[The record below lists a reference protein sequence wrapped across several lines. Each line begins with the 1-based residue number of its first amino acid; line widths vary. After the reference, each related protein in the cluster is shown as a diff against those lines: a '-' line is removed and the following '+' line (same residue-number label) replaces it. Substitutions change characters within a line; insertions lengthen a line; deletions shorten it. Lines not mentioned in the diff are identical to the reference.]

1 MIPLETIWQDF
12 LAIVKEEV
20 GIQVVQTWLKTLSLH
35 QYDIP
40 TQTVVLQAPNSFVQ
54 DHVKHHYSTLIKT
67 HLTRLLNISA
77 VNIIITNKE
86 HQISSS
92 EPTIKPALIPNK
104 PSIKS
109 YGVARHSLI
118 NTNYLFETFVVG
130 PHNQFAHNAAQAVA
144 NSLGT
149 LYNPFIIYGK
159 SGLGKTHLLHAIG
172 NCVSKQYQRATI
184 LYQHAEQMVNEFN
197 MARKYDRLHKFLSKY
212 EKIDLLLL
220 DDIQGIANTACG
232 QEAFFSIFN
241 TLYEAKRQIVL
252 SSDTY
257 PKDIKGLADRL
268 RSRLQSG
275 LLADIQLP
283 DTSTLQAIIQKKAAL
298 QKLDLP
304 YEVIQLLIQRTQN
317 IRELEG
323 ALIRLAAFASM
334 TKQPITLSL
343 AHHLL
348 QQSDQTYMRQTA
360 PLPFDAI
367 AQQVTIF
374 YNVSLHDLRSHHRT
388 KNISL
393 ARHICMYLMKKYTNK
408 TLQEIGNFLY
418 RTDHTTV
425 MHAVQ
430 KIQQTRLLDPSFEQE
445 IAMLEQKISPHIS
458 WPMAVPM
465 PQPSTPF
472 PL

>member
-1 MIPLETIWQDF
+1 MIPPDTIWQDF

-54 DHVKHHYSTLIKT
+54 EHVKHHYSILIKT
-67 HLTRLLNISA
+67 HLARLLNIA
-77 VNIIITNKE
+77 TVTIIITNKE
-86 HQISSS
+86 QYSASS
-92 EPTIKPALIPNK
+92 EPTIKPALLPTK
-104 PSIKS
+104 SSIKS

-149 LYNPFIIYGK
+149 LYNPFIVYGK

-172 NCVSKQYQRATI
+172 NSVSKQFHRATI
-184 LYQHAEQMVNEFN
+184 LYQHAEQMINEFT

-212 EKIDLLLL
+212 EKVDLLLL
-220 DDIQGIANTACG
+220 DDIQGIAGTASG

-257 PKDIKGLADRL
+257 PKDIKGLAERL
-268 RSRLQSG
+268 RSRLQWG
-275 LLADIQLP
+275 LIADIQLP

-304 YEVIQLLIQRTQN
+304 YEVIQLLIHRTNN

-334 TKQPITLSL
+334 TKQPITVSL

-348 QQSDQTYMRQTA
+348 QQSDHIAMRQSNS
-360 PLPFDAI
+360 LPFDAI
-367 AQQVTIF
+367 AQQVSLF
-374 YNVSLHDLRSHHRT
+374 YNVSLQDLRSQHRT

-408 TLQEIGNFLY
+408 PLQEIGNFLY

-430 KIQQTRLLDPSFEQE
+430 KIQHTMLQDPSFEQE
-445 IAMLEQKISPHIS
+445 ITMLEQKISPYIS
-458 WPMAVPM
+458 WPMTA
-465 PQPSTPF
+465 PSAQNSA
-472 PL
+472 L